1 MMKKEVYIRMNN
13 RNRSVLLKSAVFFL
27 VIGIAYIAG
36 VMTNITQVSEI
47 DARKK
52 LENSME
58 DFLAYPTAAKYRN
71 VNYHVI
77 SQNVNGE
84 ETGYFCGEVFG
95 FKDELPYGFKRFIVR
110 FHKNKLGKTMVSIPL
125 IEEVDD
131 ILPAEQF
138 ELVWSRY
145 CAQK

>member
-1 MMKKEVYIRMNN
+1 MNN
-13 RNRSVLLKSAVFFL
+13 RNRSFLLKSAVFFL

-36 VMTNITQVSEI
+36 VMTNITQVPEI

-58 DFLAYPTAAKYRN
+58 DFLAYPTAAEYRN
-71 VNYHVI
+71 VNYYVI

-95 FKDELPYGFKRFIVR
+95 FKNELPYGFKRFIVR

-145 CAQK
+145 CVQK